1 MCHYITATLPKGA
14 DLDELVTVFDQ
25 FKLGFE
31 VIHNPHLESQFPAG
45 EHYILTTR
53 NQCDCGTALGSLH
66 SNADGRL
73 PTYERDLQKFRK
85 QGWSEAKIKRWVQE
99 KELARENAEI
109 KSQTVTGY
117 EISQVAY
124 WVDFLTT
131 ALKLGHTSRIGLL
144 LHWYK
149 GSLTNERIKLKN
161 IVTTSV
167 SEITPDYL
175 LQIEEDTL
183 YSFVRK

>member
-1 MCHYITATLPKGA
+1 MCHYITATLSKDA
-14 DLDELVTVFDQ
+14 DLDKVATIFDQ

-31 VIHNPHLESQFPAG
+31 VIHNPHLKSQFPAG

-53 NQCDCGTALGSLH
+53 NQCDCGTSLGSLH
-66 SNADGRL
+66 SNADSS
-73 PTYERDLQKFRK
+73 TSSYERDLQKFRK

-109 KSQTVTGY
+109 KSQTVTGH
-117 EISQVAY
+117 EISQATY

-131 ALKLGHTSRIGLL
+131 ALKSGNTDRIGLL

-161 IVTTSV
+161 IVTTPIL
-167 SEITPDYL
+167 EITPDCL

-183 YSFVRK
+183 YNFVRK